1 MTYES
6 ILDFWKKQNIKN
18 ANELASVLSSYS
30 VNFAYN
36 SGKIE
41 NDEITYH
48 DTHEVFD
55 KNGVTSYTGSTKTL
69 FEIQNS
75 KAAYER
81 MLSVFDDKLPVDE
94 DFVKEIQMIL
104 TNGTYDERRYQIG
117 ERPGEY
123 KHHDYVTGKNEVGAP
138 VDDVQEEIC
147 ELLDELTDVDVDDKN
162 VLVVAA
168 YFHAK
173 FENIHPF
180 SDGNGRV
187 GRLLMNYILLI
198 HNHPPITIHEEDR
211 KDYYNALEKFDE
223 ELKLNCLID
232 FLKSQLVKTWEKQL
246 NKSKPTSLLSDFV
259 E

>member
-1 MTYES
+1 MTYEA
-6 ILDFWKKQNIKN
+6 ILEFWKKQNIKD
-18 ANELASVLSSYS
+18 ANELASVLNSYS

-48 DTHEVFD
+48 DTREVFD
-55 KNGVTSYTGSTKTL
+55 KDGVTSYTGSTKTL

-81 MLSVFDDKLPVDE
+81 MLSAFDDKQIVDE
-94 DFVKEIQMIL
+94 KFLKEIQMIL

-123 KHHDYVTGKNEVGAP
+123 KHHDYVTGKNEVGAS
-138 VDDVQEEIC
+138 VDDVQEEVC
-147 ELLDELTDVDVDDKN
+147 ELLDELTDIDDKN
-162 VLVVAA
+162 ALVAAA

-198 HNHPPITIHEEDR
+198 HNHPPTTIYEEDR
-211 KDYYNALEKFDE
+211 KEYYNALEKFDE
-223 ELKLNCLID
+223 ELELDSLIN
-232 FLKSQLVKTWEKQL
+232 FLKSQLVKTWEKQFDKQKVKSSL
-246 NKSKPTSLLSDFV
+246 NDFI

>member
-18 ANELASVLSSYS
+18 AVDLASVLNSYS

-48 DTHEVFD
+48 DTREVFD
-55 KNGVTSYTGSTKTL
+55 KDGVTSYTGSTKTL

-81 MLSVFDDKLPVDE
+81 MLSAFDDKQIVDE
-94 DFVKEIQMIL
+94 EFLKEIQMIL

-147 ELLDELTDVDVDDKN
+147 ELLDELEDIDDKN
-162 VLVVAA
+162 ALVAAA

-198 HNHPPITIHEEDR
+198 HNHPPITIYEEDR

-223 ELKLNCLID
+223 ELELNGLID
-232 FLKSQLVKTWEKQL
+232 FLKSQLVKTWQKQFD
-246 NKSKPTSLLSDFV
+246 KSKPKSALSDFID
-259 E
+259 

>member
-48 DTHEVFD
+48 DTREVFD
-55 KNGVTSYTGSTKTL
+55 KDGVTSYTGSTKTL

-81 MLSVFDDKLPVDE
+81 MLSAFDDKQIVDE
-94 DFVKEIQMIL
+94 KFLKEIQMIL

-123 KHHDYVTGKNEVGAP
+123 KHHDYVTGKNEVGASAE
-138 VDDVQEEIC
+138 DVQDEVC
-147 ELLDELTDVDVDDKN
+147 ELLDELTDIDDKN
-162 VLVVAA
+162 ALVAAA

-180 SDGNGRV
+180 SDGNGRA

-198 HNHPPITIHEEDR
+198 HNHPPITIYEEDR

-223 ELKLNCLID
+223 ELELNSLID
-232 FLKSQLVKTWEKQL
+232 FLKLQLVKTWEKQL
-246 NKSKPTSLLSDFV
+246 NKEKSTSSSLADFIG
-259 E
+259 

>member
-6 ILDFWKKQNIKN
+6 ILDLWKKQNIKN
-18 ANELASVLSSYS
+18 ANSLASVLSSYS

-48 DTHEVFD
+48 DTREVFN

-81 MLSVFDDKLPVDE
+81 MLTAFDTKQTIDE
-94 DFVKEIQMIL
+94 EFLKEIQMTL

-123 KHHDYVTGKNEVGAP
+123 KHHDYVTGKNEVGAS
-138 VDDVQEEIC
+138 VDDVQEEVC
-147 ELLDELTDVDVDDKN
+147 ELLDELKDIDDKN
-162 VLVVAA
+162 ALVAAA

-198 HNHPPITIHEEDR
+198 HNHPPITIYEEDR
-211 KDYYNALEKFDE
+211 KNYYNALEKFDE
-223 ELKLNCLID
+223 ELELNCLID
-232 FLKSQLVKTWEKQL
+232 FLKSQLVKTWVKQL
-246 NKSKPTSLLSDFV
+246 NKSKQKSSLSDFTQ
-259 E
+259 

>member
-6 ILDFWKKQNIKN
+6 ILDLWKKQNIKN
-18 ANELASVLSSYS
+18 ANSLASVLSSYS

-48 DTHEVFD
+48 DTREVFD
-55 KNGVTSYTGSTKTL
+55 KDGVTSYTGSTKTL

-81 MLSVFDDKLPVDE
+81 MLSAFDNKQIVNEEFL
-94 DFVKEIQMIL
+94 KEIQMIL

-123 KHHDYVTGKNEVGAP
+123 KHHDYVTGKNEVGAS
-138 VDDVQEEIC
+138 VEDVQEEVC
-147 ELLDELTDVDVDDKN
+147 ELLDELTDIDDKN
-162 VLVVAA
+162 ALVAAA

-198 HNHPPITIHEEDR
+198 HNHPPITIYEEDR
-211 KDYYNALEKFDE
+211 KDYYDALEKFDE
-223 ELKLNCLID
+223 ELELNRLID

-246 NKSKPTSLLSDFV
+246 NKEKATSSSLADFIN
-259 E
+259 

>member
-48 DTHEVFD
+48 DTREVFD
-55 KNGVTSYTGSTKTL
+55 KDGVTSYTGSTKTL

-81 MLSVFDDKLPVDE
+81 MLSAFDNKQIVDE
-94 DFVKEIQMIL
+94 EFLKEIQMIL

-123 KHHDYVTGKNEVGAP
+123 KHHDYVTGKNEVGAS
-138 VDDVQEEIC
+138 VEDVQEEVC
-147 ELLDELTDVDVDDKN
+147 ELLEELTDIDDKN
-162 VLVVAA
+162 ALVASA

-223 ELKLNCLID
+223 ELELKSLID

-246 NKSKPTSLLSDFV
+246 DKSKADSSLADFL

>member
-6 ILDFWKKQNIKN
+6 ILEFWKKQNIKN
-18 ANELASVLSSYS
+18 ADELASVLSSYS

-48 DTHEVFD
+48 DTREVFD
-55 KNGVTSYTGSTKTL
+55 KDGVTSYTGSTKTL

-81 MLSVFDDKLPVDE
+81 MLTAFDTKQTIDE
-94 DFVKEIQMIL
+94 EFLKEIQMTL

-123 KHHDYVTGKNEVGAP
+123 KHHDYVTGKNEVGAS
-138 VDDVQEEIC
+138 VDDVQEEVC
-147 ELLDELTDVDVDDKN
+147 ELLDELKDIDDKN
-162 VLVVAA
+162 ALVAAA

-198 HNHPPITIHEEDR
+198 HNHPPITIYEEDR
-211 KDYYNALEKFDE
+211 KNYYNALEKFDE
-223 ELKLNCLID
+223 ELELNCLID
-232 FLKSQLVKTWEKQL
+232 FLKSQLVKTWVKQL
-246 NKSKPTSLLSDFV
+246 NKSKQKSSLSDFTQ
-259 E
+259 

>member
-6 ILDFWKKQNIKN
+6 VLEFWEKQNIKN
-18 ANELASVLSSYS
+18 ADELASVLNSYS

-48 DTHEVFD
+48 DTREVFD
-55 KNGVTSYTGSTKTL
+55 KNGVTSYTGSTRTL

-75 KAAYER
+75 KAAYGRILEAYD
-81 MLSVFDDKLPVDE
+81 SKQPIDE
-94 DFVKEIQMIL
+94 EFLKEIQRIL

-123 KHHDYVTGKNEVGAP
+123 KHHDYVTGKNEVGASA
-138 VDDVQEEIC
+138 DDVQEEIC
-147 ELLDELTDVDVDDKN
+147 ELLEEFTDIDDKN
-162 VLVVAA
+162 VLLAAA

-180 SDGNGRV
+180 SDGNGRT

-198 HNHPPITIHEEDR
+198 HKHPPLIIFEEDR
-211 KDYYNALEKFDE
+211 KDYYNALEKFDNE
-223 ELKLNCLID
+223 LELDSLIGFLKLQLI
-232 FLKSQLVKTWEKQL
+232 KTWEKHL
-246 NKSKPTSLLSDFV
+246 DKSKPANTSLFDYF
-259 E
+259 EN

>member
-6 ILDFWKKQNIKN
+6 ILDFWKKQNVKN

-48 DTHEVFD
+48 DTREVFD
-55 KNGVTSYTGSTKTL
+55 KDGVTSYTGSTKTL

-81 MLSVFDDKLPVDE
+81 MLVAFDDEQIVDE
-94 DFVKEIQMIL
+94 EFLKEIQMIL

-123 KHHDYVTGKNEVGAP
+123 KHHDYVTGKNEVGAS
-138 VDDVQEEIC
+138 VEDVQEEVC
-147 ELLDELTDVDVDDKN
+147 ELLDELTDIDDKN
-162 VLVVAA
+162 ALVAAA

-211 KDYYNALEKFDE
+211 KGYYNALEKFDE
-223 ELKLNCLID
+223 ELELNSLID

-246 NKSKPTSLLSDFV
+246 DKSKADSSLADFL

>member
-1 MTYES
+1 MTYEF

-48 DTHEVFD
+48 DTREVFD
-55 KNGVTSYTGSTKTL
+55 KDGVTSYTGSTKTL

-81 MLSVFDDKLPVDE
+81 MLSAFDDKQIVDE
-94 DFVKEIQMIL
+94 EFLKEIQMIL

-123 KHHDYVTGKNEVGAP
+123 KHHDYVTGKNEVGAS
-138 VDDVQEEIC
+138 VEDVQEEVC
-147 ELLDELTDVDVDDKN
+147 ELLDELTDIDDKN
-162 VLVVAA
+162 ALVAAA

-198 HNHPPITIHEEDR
+198 HNHPPIIIHEEDR
-211 KDYYNALEKFDE
+211 KNYYKTLEKFDE
-223 ELKLNCLID
+223 ELELKSLID

-246 NKSKPTSLLSDFV
+246 DKSKASSALADFI

>member
-1 MTYES
+1 MEYSRVLE
-6 ILDFWKKQNIKN
+6 FWKKLNISDSSK
-18 ANELASVLSSYS
+18 LASALASYS

-48 DTHEVFD
+48 DTREVFD

-69 FEIQNS
+69 FEIQNA

-81 MLSVFDDKLPVDE
+81 LLKAFEDKQILDE
-94 DFVKEIQMIL
+94 AFLKEIQFIL
-104 TNGTYDERRYQIG
+104 TNGTYDERRFEIG

-123 KHHDYVTGKNEVGAP
+123 KHHDYVTGKNEVGAAA
-138 VDDVQEEIC
+138 DDVCDEIC
-147 ELLDELTDVDVDDKN
+147 ELLDELTDIDDKN
-162 VLVVAA
+162 ALVAAA

-198 HNHPPITIHEEDR
+198 HNHPPVVIFEEDR
-211 KDYYNALEKFDE
+211 KDYYCALEEYDK
-223 ELKLNCLID
+223 ELKLDKLIS
-232 FLKSQLVKTWEKQL
+232 FIKAQAIKTWQNAIEKNHGSTNSL
-246 NKSKPTSLLSDFV
+246 NDYI
-259 E
+259 

>member
-48 DTHEVFD
+48 DTREVFD
-55 KNGVTSYTGSTKTL
+55 KDGVTSYTGSTKTL

-81 MLSVFDDKLPVDE
+81 MLSAFDDKQIVDE
-94 DFVKEIQMIL
+94 KFLKEIQMIL

-123 KHHDYVTGKNEVGAP
+123 KHHDYVTGKNEVGASAE
-138 VDDVQEEIC
+138 DVQDEVC
-147 ELLDELTDVDVDDKN
+147 ELIDELTDIDDKN
-162 VLVVAA
+162 ALVAAA

-180 SDGNGRV
+180 SDGNGRA

-198 HNHPPITIHEEDR
+198 HNHPPITIYEEDR

-223 ELKLNCLID
+223 ELELNSLID

-246 NKSKPTSLLSDFV
+246 DKSKVGSLLADFI

>member
-30 VNFAYN
+30 INFAYN

-48 DTHEVFD
+48 DTREVFD
-55 KNGVTSYTGSTKTL
+55 KDGVTSYTGSTKTL

-81 MLSVFDDKLPVDE
+81 MLSAFDNKQIVDE
-94 DFVKEIQMIL
+94 EFLKEIQMIL

-123 KHHDYVTGKNEVGAP
+123 KHHDYVTGKNEVGAS
-138 VDDVQEEIC
+138 VEDVQEEVC
-147 ELLDELTDVDVDDKN
+147 ELLDELTDIDDKN
-162 VLVVAA
+162 ALVAAA
-168 YFHAK
+168 YFHVK

-211 KDYYNALEKFDE
+211 KDYYKALEKFDE
-223 ELKLNCLID
+223 ELELNSLID
-232 FLKSQLVKTWEKQL
+232 FLKLQLVKTWEKQL
-246 NKSKPTSLLSDFV
+246 DKSKADFSLSDFI

>member
-48 DTHEVFD
+48 DTREVFD
-55 KNGVTSYTGSTKTL
+55 KDGVTSYTGSTKTL

-81 MLSVFDDKLPVDE
+81 MLSAFDNKQIVDKKFL
-94 DFVKEIQMIL
+94 KEIQMIL

-123 KHHDYVTGKNEVGAP
+123 KHHDYVTGKNEVGAS
-138 VDDVQEEIC
+138 VDDVQKEIC
-147 ELLDELTDVDVDDKN
+147 ELLDELEDVDNKN
-162 VLVVAA
+162 ALVAAA

-180 SDGNGRV
+180 SDGDVTQR
-187 GRLLMNYILLI
+187 
-198 HNHPPITIHEEDR
+198 HQQ
-211 KDYYNALEKFDE
+211 KAA
-223 ELKLNCLID
+223 
-232 FLKSQLVKTWEKQL
+232 
-246 NKSKPTSLLSDFV
+246 
-259 E
+259 

>member
-48 DTHEVFD
+48 DTREVFD

-69 FEIQNS
+69 FEIQNA

-81 MLSVFDDKLPVDE
+81 MLSAFDDKQIVDE
-94 DFVKEIQMIL
+94 AFLKEIQMIL

-123 KHHDYVTGKNEVGAP
+123 KHHDYVTGKNEVGAS
-138 VDDVQEEIC
+138 VDDVQEEVC
-147 ELLDELTDVDVDDKN
+147 ELLDELKDIDDKN
-162 VLVVAA
+162 ALVAAA

-187 GRLLMNYILLI
+187 GRLLMNYILLA

-211 KDYYNALEKFDE
+211 KDYYDALEKFDE
-223 ELKLNCLID
+223 ELELNSLID
-232 FLKSQLVKTWEKQL
+232 FLKLQLVKTWEKQL
-246 NKSKPTSLLSDFV
+246 DQSKTNSSLIDFI

>member
-48 DTHEVFD
+48 DTREVFD
-55 KNGVTSYTGSTKTL
+55 KDGVTSYTGSTKTL

-81 MLSVFDDKLPVDE
+81 MLSAFDDKQIIDE
-94 DFVKEIQMIL
+94 EFLKEIQMIL

-123 KHHDYVTGKNEVGAP
+123 KHHDYVTGKNEVGAS
-138 VDDVQEEIC
+138 VEDVQEEVC
-147 ELLDELTDVDVDDKN
+147 ELLEELTDIDDKN
-162 VLVVAA
+162 ALVASA

-198 HNHPPITIHEEDR
+198 HNHPPITIYEEDR

-223 ELKLNCLID
+223 ELDLNSLID

-246 NKSKPTSLLSDFV
+246 DKEKSINSSLVDLIN
-259 E
+259 

>member
-48 DTHEVFD
+48 DTREVFD
-55 KNGVTSYTGSTKTL
+55 KDGVTSYTGSTKTL

-81 MLSVFDDKLPVDE
+81 MLSAFDDKQIVDE
-94 DFVKEIQMIL
+94 KFLKEIQMIL

-123 KHHDYVTGKNEVGAP
+123 KHHDYVTGKNEVGASAE
-138 VDDVQEEIC
+138 DVQDEVC
-147 ELLDELTDVDVDDKN
+147 ELLYELTDIDDKN
-162 VLVVAA
+162 ALVAAA

-180 SDGNGRV
+180 SDGNGRA

-198 HNHPPITIHEEDR
+198 HNHPPITIYEEDR

-223 ELKLNCLID
+223 ELELNSLID
-232 FLKSQLVKTWEKQL
+232 FLKLQLVKTWEKQL
-246 NKSKPTSLLSDFV
+246 NKEKSTSSSLADFIG
-259 E
+259 

>member
-48 DTHEVFD
+48 DTREVFD
-55 KNGVTSYTGSTKTL
+55 KDGVTSYTGSTKTL

-81 MLSVFDDKLPVDE
+81 MLSAFDDKQIVDE
-94 DFVKEIQMIL
+94 KFLKGIQMIL

-123 KHHDYVTGKNEVGAP
+123 KHHDYVTGKNEVGASAE
-138 VDDVQEEIC
+138 DVQDEVC
-147 ELLDELTDVDVDDKN
+147 ELLDELTDIDDKN
-162 VLVVAA
+162 ALVAAA

-180 SDGNGRV
+180 SDGNGRA

-223 ELKLNCLID
+223 ELELNSLID

-246 NKSKPTSLLSDFV
+246 NKSKTDSSLADFL

>member
-48 DTHEVFD
+48 DTREVFD
-55 KNGVTSYTGSTKTL
+55 KDGVTSYTGSTKTL

-81 MLSVFDDKLPVDE
+81 MLSAFDDKQIVDE
-94 DFVKEIQMIL
+94 KFLKEIQMIL

-123 KHHDYVTGKNEVGAP
+123 KHHDYVTGKNEVGASAE
-138 VDDVQEEIC
+138 DVQDEVC
-147 ELLDELTDVDVDDKN
+147 ELLDELTDIDDKN
-162 VLVVAA
+162 ALVAAA

-180 SDGNGRV
+180 SDGNGRA

-198 HNHPPITIHEEDR
+198 HNHPPITIYEEDR

-223 ELKLNCLID
+223 ELELNSLID

-246 NKSKPTSLLSDFV
+246 DKSKVGSLLADFI

>member
-48 DTHEVFD
+48 DTREVFD

-75 KAAYER
+75 KDAYER
-81 MLSVFDDKLPVDE
+81 MLSAFDDKQIIDE
-94 DFVKEIQMIL
+94 VFLKEIQMLL

-123 KHHDYVTGKNEVGAP
+123 KHHDYVTGKNEVGAS
-138 VDDVQEEIC
+138 VDDVQEEVC
-147 ELLDELTDVDVDDKN
+147 ELLDELTDIENKN
-162 VLVVAA
+162 ALVAAA

-198 HNHPPITIHEEDR
+198 HNHPPITIYEEDR

-223 ELKLNCLID
+223 ELELKSLID

-246 NKSKPTSLLSDFV
+246 DKSKTNSSLVDFI

>member
-6 ILDFWKKQNIKN
+6 ILEFWKKQNIKN

-48 DTHEVFD
+48 DTREVFD
-55 KNGVTSYTGSTKTL
+55 KDGVTSYTGSTKTL

-81 MLSVFDDKLPVDE
+81 MLTAFEDKRIVDE
-94 DFVKEIQMIL
+94 TFLKEIQMIL

-123 KHHDYVTGKNEVGAP
+123 KHHDYVTGKNEVGAS
-138 VDDVQEEIC
+138 VDDVQEEVC
-147 ELLDELTDVDVDDKN
+147 ELLDELKDIDDKN
-162 VLVVAA
+162 ALVAAA

-198 HNHPPITIHEEDR
+198 HNHPPITIYEEDR
-211 KDYYNALEKFDE
+211 KNYYNALEKFDE
-223 ELKLNCLID
+223 ELELNCLID
-232 FLKSQLVKTWEKQL
+232 FLKSQLVKTWVKQL
-246 NKSKPTSLLSDFV
+246 NKSKQKSSLSDFTQ
-259 E
+259 

>member
-1 MTYES
+1 MMYES

-48 DTHEVFD
+48 DTREVFD
-55 KNGVTSYTGSTKTL
+55 KDGVTSYTGSTKTL

-81 MLSVFDDKLPVDE
+81 MLLAFDDKQIVDE
-94 DFVKEIQMIL
+94 EFLKEIQMIL
-104 TNGTYDERRYQIG
+104 TNGTYDDRRYQIG
-117 ERPGEY
+117 ERPGKY
-123 KHHDYVTGKNEVGAP
+123 KHHDYVTGKNEVGAS
-138 VDDVQEEIC
+138 VEDVQEEIC
-147 ELLDELTDVDVDDKN
+147 KLLDELTDIDDKN
-162 VLVVAA
+162 ALVAAA

-223 ELKLNCLID
+223 ELELNSLIG

-246 NKSKPTSLLSDFV
+246 DKSKAGSSLSDFI

>member
-18 ANELASVLSSYS
+18 ANSLASVLSSYS

-48 DTHEVFD
+48 DTREVFD
-55 KNGVTSYTGSTKTL
+55 KDGVTSYTGSTKTL

-81 MLSVFDDKLPVDE
+81 MLSAFNDRQIVDE
-94 DFVKEIQMIL
+94 EFLKEIQMIL

-123 KHHDYVTGKNEVGAP
+123 KHHDYVTGKNEVGAS
-138 VDDVQEEIC
+138 VEDVQEEVC
-147 ELLDELTDVDVDDKN
+147 ELLDELTDIDDKN
-162 VLVVAA
+162 ALVAAA

-198 HNHPPITIHEEDR
+198 HNHPPITIYEEDR
-211 KDYYNALEKFDE
+211 KDYYDALEKFDE
-223 ELKLNCLID
+223 ELELNRLID

-246 NKSKPTSLLSDFV
+246 NKEKATSSSLADFIN
-259 E
+259 